1 MIDTIR
7 GAEASSIIYS
17 IVETAKANDLKI
29 YDYLNY
35 LLEELPKYT
44 QTFNMELPSKLFS
57 WSDEFPQ
64 ELRKA
69 TDK

>member
-17 IVETAKANDLKI
+17 IVETAKANNLKI

-44 QTFNMELPSKLFS
+44 TTFNTELPSQLFP
-57 WSDEFPQ
+57 WSDDFPQ
-64 ELRKA
+64 ELSKA